1 MHKNYLLC
9 IYFARQL
16 WEGCVR
22 TYPGPP
28 LTFCCSSTVWTVV
41 LPSNILYWQEEQFM
55 PGDAI
60 KGKAGAGSNHKKSKP
75 ISVAKHITAPG
86 KIAANKVDARKGT
99 FAGRV
104 TEMG

>member
-1 MHKNYLLC
+1 
-9 IYFARQL
+9 
-16 WEGCVR
+16 
-22 TYPGPP
+22 
-28 LTFCCSSTVWTVV
+28 
-41 LPSNILYWQEEQFM
+41 M